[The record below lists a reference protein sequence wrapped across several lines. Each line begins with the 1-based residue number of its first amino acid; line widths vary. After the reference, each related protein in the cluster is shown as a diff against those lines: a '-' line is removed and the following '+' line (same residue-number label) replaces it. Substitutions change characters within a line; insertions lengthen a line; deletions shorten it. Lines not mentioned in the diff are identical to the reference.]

1 MRKKSG
7 IALISAFAFFMHNT
21 SADGAPVSA
30 SEANSL
36 VEAYAAAL
44 QGGDTYAL
52 QNLLGGS
59 LLTKRMRLW
68 SNPEYPSMLA
78 ATYVDSTFE
87 VSSVD
92 TEQNGG
98 NAVVRLILNEAGSK
112 VEKVLILA
120 RLENGVRIIDERVA
134 TAQ

>member
-7 IALISAFAFFMHNT
+7 IALVSAFAFFMHNAT
-21 SADGAPVSA
+21 ADGAPVSA

-36 VEAYAAAL
+36 VQAYATAL
-44 QGGDTYAL
+44 QGGDTAAL
-52 QNLLGGS
+52 QNLLGGN

-78 ATYVDSTFE
+78 ATYAESTFQ

-98 NAVVRLILNEAGSK
+98 NALVRLVLNEAGSK

-120 RLENGVRIIDERVA
+120 RLGSSVRIIDERVA
-134 TAQ
+134 TDQ